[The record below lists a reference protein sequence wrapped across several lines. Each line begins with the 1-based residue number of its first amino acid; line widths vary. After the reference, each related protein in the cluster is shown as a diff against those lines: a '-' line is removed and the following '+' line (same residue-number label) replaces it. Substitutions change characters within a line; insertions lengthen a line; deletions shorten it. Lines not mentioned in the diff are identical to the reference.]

1 VAKWTDVTKLVL
13 HAAFMAAIK
22 PSCGMKKTKSTEAHL
37 KAEKTGKPQG
47 IELGLDSNSLKN
59 AALSFQII

>member
-1 VAKWTDVTKLVL
+1 
-13 HAAFMAAIK
+13 MAAIK